1 MDFDFKR
8 RGILCVV
15 SGPSGSGK
23 TTVCRSFSDS
33 EPDCVYA
40 VSCTTR
46 APRTGE
52 VDGIDYH
59 FLSRE
64 DFEQKTTRGDF
75 LEWAEVHG
83 NFYGTLKSEVLSLI
97 DAGTDVLIDIDVQ
110 GAELIRKN
118 DDPLI
123 AEARLDVFIMPPS
136 RDELIDRLDKRGT
149 ETAEQLDTRLNNAL
163 EEMRHWGAYH
173 YTIISRSREDDLA
186 RFAAIIRAE
195 RCRSARLQPHE
206 STEAHPDLF
215 E

>member
-33 EPDCVYA
+33 DSECVYA

-46 APRTGE
+46 ASRAGE
-52 VDGIDYH
+52 VDGTDYH

-64 DFEQKTTRGDF
+64 DFEQRTTRGDF

-83 NFYGTLKSEVLSLI
+83 NFYGTLKSEVLDLI
-97 DAGTDVLIDIDVQ
+97 EAGTDVLIDIDVQ

-118 DDPLI
+118 SDPLI
-123 AEARLDVFIMPPS
+123 VESRVDVFIMPPS

-149 ETAEQLDTRLNNAL
+149 ESAEQLDIRLNNAL
-163 EEMRHWGAYH
+163 EEMRHWGSYH
-173 YTIISRSREDDLA
+173 YTIISRTRGDDLA

-206 STEAHPDLF
+206 SAEAHPDLF